1 MPPVIAYETHTAL
14 QVLVAS
20 SLLSCFIKAN
30 MTDYVG
36 GFTGQISGLIR
47 EIKPAAQVL
56 HEMVAETVDILTRK
70 MPERVAV
77 K

>member
-1 MPPVIAYETHTAL
+1 
-14 QVLVAS
+14 
-20 SLLSCFIKAN
+20 

-36 GFTGQISGLIR
+36 CFTGQISGLIR